1 MLSDPSFESV
11 FIFSINSLILFGFP
25 LTSFNLAEASLSA
38 FSWLYTLV
46 CALVQNITNIIFST
60 RFAIKLLAT
69 FAQLGNV
76 NKLWNNNHNVHV
88 NEQNQIDHVFHLAYK
103 QWNGIIKGCLHCLM
117 SNSKGRFLVNNMLM
131 FTSS

>member
-25 LTSFNLAEASLSA
+25 LTFFNLAEASLSA

-88 NEQNQIDHVFHLAYK
+88 NEQNQIDHVFHCS
-103 QWNGIIKGCLHCLM
+103 I
-117 SNSKGRFLVNNMLM
+117 
-131 FTSS
+131 